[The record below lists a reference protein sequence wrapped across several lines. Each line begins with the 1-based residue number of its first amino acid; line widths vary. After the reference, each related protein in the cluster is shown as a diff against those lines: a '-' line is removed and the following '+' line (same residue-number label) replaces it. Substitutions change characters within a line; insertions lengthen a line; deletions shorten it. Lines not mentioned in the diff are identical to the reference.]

1 MNMHDSAQTGTLTSR
16 SYPFAAVLFDL
27 DGVIIDTTELH
38 YRVWEEFARAHGR
51 VLYRDELQATN
62 GRRAGEVMRAWFGEG
77 LSDQEISALVQER
90 ETLFNRR
97 LATEPV
103 SEVPGVREFLED
115 LRRAG
120 VPRAVGTSA
129 VPMNAEL
136 ALSRLGLQEMFDAR
150 VTAADVSRGKPD
162 PEVYL
167 KAASALGVAPTEC
180 LVVEDAVLGV
190 RAARAAG
197 ARCVALTTTFP
208 RDVLLQEAP
217 QWLAE
222 DFRTLPAPVAL

>member
-1 MNMHDSAQTGTLTSR
+1 MHDSAETGIKVAR

-38 YRVWEEFARAHGR
+38 YRVWEEFARAHGHVPSR
-51 VLYRDELQATN
+51 EELVATN
-62 GRRAGEVMRAWFGEG
+62 GRRSGEVLRAWFGEG
-77 LSDQEISALVQER
+77 LSEEQVAAWVREC
-90 ETLFNRR
+90 ETLVSRR

-103 SEVPGVREFLED
+103 AAVPGVREFIEA

-129 VPMNAEL
+129 TSMNAEL
-136 ALSRLGLQEMFDAR
+136 ALSRLGLEEMFDAR
-150 VTAADVSRGKPD
+150 VTAADVVRGKPD

-180 LVVEDAVLGV
+180 LVFEDAVLGV

-197 ARCVALTTTFP
+197 ARCVALTTSFP

-217 QWLAE
+217 QWIAE
-222 DFRTLPAPVAL
+222 DFRTLPFPVAL